1 VVTNVSKENTAF
13 IFKVEVCQDGTVK
26 YLYRRRMETVNE
38 EKRRLE
44 RGRWMRGP
52 EMSRS

>member
-38 EKRRLE
+38 EKRKTGKGKVDE
-44 RGRWMRGP
+44 RP
-52 EMSRS
+52 